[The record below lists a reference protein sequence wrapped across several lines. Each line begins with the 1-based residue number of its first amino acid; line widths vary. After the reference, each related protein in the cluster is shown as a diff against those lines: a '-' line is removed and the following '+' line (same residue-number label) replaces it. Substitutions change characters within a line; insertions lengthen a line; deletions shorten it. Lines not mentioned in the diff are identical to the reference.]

1 MGRWSMHREQQ
12 GFSEV
17 EATVLT
23 SQGRELPQGQDSPA
37 CPCGT
42 LAEAIWFFQERCLE
56 AY

>member
-1 MGRWSMHREQQ
+1 MGRWGTHLEQQ

-37 CPCGT
+37 P
-42 LAEAIWFFQERCLE
+42 LE
-56 AY
+56 PWLRLFGSFKSVL

>member
-1 MGRWSMHREQQ
+1 MEAGYLRMGRWSMNREQQ

-42 LAEAIWFFQERCLE
+42 LAEAI
-56 AY
+56 